1 MIDDIRAEEERNS
14 RIVFDYQNQRR
25 STGVKNQINDER
37 SRRDAHYRLF
47 HWLTIATDCNWLKL
61 KSFLVESWIGC
72 QCFANLAAVD
82 WFAQVSYRSRGPK
95 CGRSTFNFLTSQL
108 SSGSPDACE
117 ELMSLEDQLRQW
129 SMQYFNQLQA
139 TVHQNSKFPFFSLS
153 CSSFK

>member
-61 KSFLVESWIGC
+61 KPFLVESWIGC
-72 QCFANLAAVD
+72 QCFENLAAVD
-82 WFAQVSYRSRGPK
+82 WFAQVSYRSRGPMWTVHVQLSHLTIVFRITR
-95 CGRSTFNFLTSQL
+95 CLRRTHVTRRSTATMIDAILQSTASN
-108 SSGSPDACE
+108 SSSE
-117 ELMSLEDQLRQW
+117 FKIS
-129 SMQYFNQLQA
+129 F
-139 TVHQNSKFPFFSLS
+139 FFSVM
-153 CSSFK
+153 F